1 MTFVAIFLLSLC
13 LPGLMS
19 QEMTV
24 CSEDGN
30 TTCFESRQ
38 ICLNDGAN
46 EICGNCTAG
55 FIDFS
60 AFNSTKKGCQ
70 NITELPWEAFY
81 TYYKPMYRNDSD
93 VSLADRLKELYFR
106 LQYLSEWMSQ
116 IPPPAY
122 TLGVNKFSADLER
135 DRRQLA
141 GARASE
147 NASADLGFERFQ
159 FSQRLLQNI
168 PSEVDWEADGATTYV
183 KDQGRCGCC
192 WAISSMGAVE
202 GSAFVTEGW
211 IQSLSFQQLISCDE
225 ENSGCDGGNI
235 VNAMEYAVTN
245 PFGGLASLNSYPY
258 EDAEGSTTEQCQTQG
273 KNVSVEVYRPSVVVT
288 YSDSDSLTER
298 IQKMKSAAARQPV
311 SVALASNCDTLSSY
325 SGGVITDDRD
335 CACQAVSCID
345 HAVLLVGYSDKH
357 SPPYWKLKNS

>member
-1 MTFVAIFLLSLC
+1 
-13 LPGLMS
+13 
-19 QEMTV
+19 MTV

-183 KDQGRCGCC
+183 KDQVRQTFDVLYCIVFISCINALIAVSKGRCGCC

-225 ENSGCDGGNI
+225 ENSGCDGGRF
-235 VNAMEYAVTN
+235 VMLMGWMWLY
-245 PFGGLASLNSYPY
+245 
-258 EDAEGSTTEQCQTQG
+258 
-273 KNVSVEVYRPSVVVT
+273 
-288 YSDSDSLTER
+288 
-298 IQKMKSAAARQPV
+298 
-311 SVALASNCDTLSSY
+311 
-325 SGGVITDDRD
+325 
-335 CACQAVSCID
+335 
-345 HAVLLVGYSDKH
+345 
-357 SPPYWKLKNS
+357 